1 MSAASDYLENKV
13 LDHFLGT
20 ASTSAPA
27 TVYLALFTTDPTD
40 AGSGTE
46 VSTSGTNYARQS
58 IAFSSASSGTTSNS
72 ADVEFSQAT
81 GSGFG
86 TVTHFGIFDASTA
99 GNLLFHGALTDSKT
113 IAAGDVF
120 KVASGNLSITVA

>member
-27 TVYLALFTTDPTD
+27 TVYLALFTSDPTD

-46 VSTSGTNYARQS
+46 VSTSGTAYSRQS
-58 IAFSSASSGTTSNS
+58 IAFSSASSGSTSNS

-86 TVTHFGIFDASTA
+86 TVTHFGIYDASTA
-99 GNLLFHGALTDSKT
+99 GNLLFHGSLTASKT
-113 IAAGDVF
+113 IDAGDVF
-120 KVASGNLSITVA
+120 KIASSNLSITVA

>member
-1 MSAASDYLENKV
+1 MSAASNYLENKV

-27 TVYLALFTTDPTD
+27 NVYLALFTSDPTD

-46 VSTSGTNYARQS
+46 VSTIGTNYSRQA
-58 IAFSSASSGTTSNS
+58 ITFSSASGGTTSNS
-72 ADVEFSQAT
+72 AAVEFSQAT

-86 TVTHFGIFDASTA
+86 TVTHFGIYDASSA
-99 GNLLFHGALTDSKT
+99 GNLLFHGALTTSKT
-113 IAAGDVF
+113 IDAGDVF
-120 KVASGNLSITVA
+120 KISSTNLSITVA